1 VTALQPWKPRQ
12 AHAHAAS
19 PGPARLS
26 DAFARALG
34 GPPAEPGPGDLLG
47 LEHEYSLSA
56 GGRPLDFRDL
66 IHALP
71 VDGLR
76 LDPGDVHAYR
86 CRTGLALTA
95 DGAEAEI
102 ATPPLPLRRGFT
114 REIQRWADGGRE
126 QLTALL
132 PPGTSL
138 TGFSTHI
145 SVALP
150 SGSEDAVAALYAS
163 TFAPAFALLIEAPS
177 SQGVYVRPR
186 PGRLELCGEFASG
199 ARLGA
204 VAAFAAGST
213 RACASA
219 VTGEVPR
226 TSLPPA
232 IRLHTLP
239 GVERYGT
246 RVRREAPGFD
256 YYAAGRAALLPRV
269 SGGTISGG
277 EALALAW
284 ATARAAL
291 PRSCAARADLQV
303 ADAIVDGRLPLGVE
317 GAADDAPVCGTP
329 IPDSVLGQVVRA
341 VSRPGFEV
349 RPLAATWDFTLFALR
364 GPSRDAVASV
374 PRQALPGFFQELR
387 RGALDGVLSTYLA
400 SPPSGRILAARP
412 LALVPALYDTLGD
425 PAALLPEERPVP
437 VVTPEG
443 PAGPDAF
450 AAPRAGKTSP
460 GRAGKLS
467 PGPLAVPSAARPG
480 KTPPD
485 RVGKIVVLP
494 PPVSVQ
500 RPPPVTPPLPGPTRP
515 QESPPPHEPPPGR
528 GLPVWAV
535 AAVLGAVAV
544 VGAVIAGVLV
554 LGGDDSNNGGA
565 ASPTPSATTAP
576 AITTVVPPSPTA
588 TPSSTPRPTET
599 QRPSQTPATPTSTP
613 TSSPTV
619 RPTETPPT
627 VTATPAC
634 TPVPGTTNC
643 ETPTVPTA
651 TATPTIRPT
660 ETPRPTDTP
669 PTATPTSTP
678 LTPINPPPRP
688 IGPTPGCTPGAGVD
702 CP

>member
-1 VTALQPWKPRQ
+1 MLPA
-12 AHAHAAS
+12 
-19 PGPARLS
+19 GPAELS
-26 DAFARALG
+26 DAFARSLG
-34 GPPAEPGPGDLLG
+34 GPPAEPGPADLLG
-47 LEHEYSLSA
+47 LEHEYSVFA

-71 VDGLR
+71 IDGLR

-102 ATPPLPLRRGFT
+102 ATPPLPLRRGFAH
-114 REIQRWADGGRE
+114 EIQRWADGGRE

-150 SGSEDAVAALYAS
+150 TGSEDAVAALYAS

-199 ARLGA
+199 PRLGA

-219 VTGEVPR
+219 VAGETPP

-239 GVERYGT
+239 GVERYGL
-246 RVRREAPGFD
+246 RVRRGAPGFD
-256 YYAAGRAALLPRV
+256 YYAAGRAARLPRV

-284 ATARAAL
+284 ATARATL
-291 PRSCAARADLQV
+291 PRRCASRSDLEV

-317 GAADDAPVCGTP
+317 GATDDSPVRGAA
-329 IPDSVLGQVVRA
+329 IPESLLGQVVRA
-341 VSRPGFEV
+341 VSRPGFDV
-349 RPLAATWDFTLFALR
+349 LPLAATWDFTLFALR

-374 PRQALPGFFQELR
+374 PRQALPAFLQEVR
-387 RGALDGVLSTYLA
+387 RGALDGVLSAYLA
-400 SPPSGRILAARP
+400 RPPSGRVLDARP
-412 LALVPALYDTLGD
+412 LALVPALYDALGD
-425 PAALLPEERPVP
+425 PSVLLPEERPVS
-437 VVTPEG
+437 VTTSEG
-443 PAGPDAF
+443 PAGPDAL
-450 AAPRAGKTSP
+450 AAPRAGKTSR
-460 GRAGKLS
+460 GRTGKFS
-467 PGPLAVPSAARPG
+467 PAPLGTARPG
-480 KTPPD
+480 KAPPG
-485 RVGKIVVLP
+485 RVGKVVVFP
-494 PPVSVQ
+494 PPVSVG
-500 RPPPVTPPLPGPTRP
+500 RTPPVTPPLPVPTRP
-515 QESPPPHEPPPGR
+515 QESPPPHEAPPGR
-528 GLPVWAV
+528 GVPVWAV

-544 VGAVIAGVLV
+544 VGAIIAGVLV

-565 ASPTPSATTAP
+565 ASPTPSATIAP
-576 AITTVVPPSPTA
+576 AITTPIPPSPTS

-599 QRPSQTPATPTSTP
+599 QRPGQTPATPTSTP
-613 TSSPTV
+613 TASPTV
-619 RPTETPPT
+619 RPTETRPAF
-627 VTATPAC
+627 TATPAC

-643 ETPTVPTA
+643 ETPTAPPTPTGTATPRPVDTPPPTKSPPPTSTPAATATA
-651 TATPTIRPT
+651 TATPT
-660 ETPRPTDTP
+660 
-669 PTATPTSTP
+669 
-678 LTPINPPPRP
+678 
-688 IGPTPGCTPGAGVD
+688 PGCTPVSGAKP
-702 CP
+702 CPPSTT